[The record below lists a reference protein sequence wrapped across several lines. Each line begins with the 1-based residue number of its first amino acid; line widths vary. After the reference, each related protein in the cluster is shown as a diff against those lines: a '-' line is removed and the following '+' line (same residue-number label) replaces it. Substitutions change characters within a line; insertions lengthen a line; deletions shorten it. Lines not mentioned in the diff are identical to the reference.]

1 MLQEQAISGET
12 GVTPSHHHNDED
24 KEDDNLLLST
34 TKQISQTAL
43 DMGKSAISLA
53 DKLLAM

>member
-12 GVTPSHHHNDED
+12 GVTPSHHHNDDD
-24 KEDDNLLLST
+24 KEDNLLVST

-43 DMGKSAISLA
+43 DVGKSAISLGE
-53 DKLLAM
+53 KLLAM